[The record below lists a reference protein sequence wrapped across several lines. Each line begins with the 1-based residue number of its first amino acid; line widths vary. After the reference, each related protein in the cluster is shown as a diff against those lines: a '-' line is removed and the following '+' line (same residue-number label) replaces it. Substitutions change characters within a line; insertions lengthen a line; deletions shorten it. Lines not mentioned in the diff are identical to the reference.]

1 MSDEYNINPPNNAEL
16 RVSNGCLFVDGKPFV
31 VEVPDEPMKCI
42 EDNKLVTYFR
52 GNLFNYWSH
61 DEIEGYWA

>member
-1 MSDEYNINPPNNAEL
+1 MQDSMNINPPKDSEL

-31 VEVPDEPMKCI
+31 VDVPDEAMKGV

-52 GNLFNYWSH
+52 GHLLNYWTH
-61 DEIEGYWA
+61 EEIEGYWA